1 MKVREFSYKFIY
13 LSIHQSFK
21 HLLSAFYVSSKVLGT
36 GNIKMNETQLLKNS
50 PSRGEDRCL
59 NTESFVFS
67 VVLEIGQVYYRSNS
81 SWGVGEWGPELRQE
95 GFLEVMM
102 MS

>member
-1 MKVREFSYKFIY
+1 
-13 LSIHQSFK
+13 
-21 HLLSAFYVSSKVLGT
+21 
-36 GNIKMNETQLLKNS
+36 MNETQLLKNS

-59 NTESFVFS
+59 STESFVFS
-67 VVLEIGQVYYRSNS
+67 GVLEICQVFYGSNS

-102 MS
+102 MSYKNKCGFVRQKGIEELSRQKVNKGMW

>member
-1 MKVREFSYKFIY
+1 
-13 LSIHQSFK
+13 
-21 HLLSAFYVSSKVLGT
+21 
-36 GNIKMNETQLLKNS
+36 MNETQLLKNS
-50 PSRGEDRCL
+50 PSRGEESCL

-67 VVLEIGQVYYRSNS
+67 VMLEICQVHYRSNS

-102 MS
+102 MSLKNKYGFIRQKGVEELSRQKVNKGMW